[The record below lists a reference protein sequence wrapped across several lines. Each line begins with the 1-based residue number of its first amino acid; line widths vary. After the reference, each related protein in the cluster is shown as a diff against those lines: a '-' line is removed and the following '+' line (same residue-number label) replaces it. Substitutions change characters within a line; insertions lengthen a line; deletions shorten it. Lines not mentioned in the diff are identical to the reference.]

1 MCCVLQSASNA
12 SQQADS
18 MSSSGGVSSGNS
30 THRPPHPHFRV
41 LQQALTGG
49 DHVIGKG
56 GINLESR
63 GRGMWVQWVRPCRAG
78 AIDAAAASFAAGQ
91 PPGDQPA
98 TPCPCSGTHPVL
110 QDDTGQAQ
118 AAQSL
123 LPLGRG
129 HQASSA
135 VARRR
140 QHLRLLLVALCGQA
154 KWAGQGGCSFA
165 GWLFI
170 CMHAVSN
177 REIPTACPRPAADG
191 PCAGRP
197 GSTSGGTVA
206 TAAAAAAAG
215 AFFFAR
221 TTVCQLHRRPTCTL
235 HQLLNAGQGPL
246 PLQVRLVAH
255 QFH

>member
-98 TPCPCSGTHPVL
+98 TPCPCSGTHPVQ

-140 QHLRLLLVALCGQA
+140 QHLRRLLVALCRQGQR
-154 KWAGQGGCSFA
+154 A

-170 CMHAVSN
+170 CRVAVHLHACGQQQRNTDCLPKARS
-177 REIPTACPRPAADG
+177 RWALCWAARQHVG
-191 PCAGRP
+191 WNGTSHRKSGR
-197 GSTSGGTVA
+197 G
-206 TAAAAAAAG
+206 
-215 AFFFAR
+215 
-221 TTVCQLHRRPTCTL
+221 
-235 HQLLNAGQGPL
+235 
-246 PLQVRLVAH
+246 
-255 QFH
+255 